1 MALLLPLSYQLSR
14 LATSPKP
21 LWLVACRSRYLAYF
35 LDNRMALKSSCSKR
49 KSPAIEG
56 DDAAAAAAA
65 AAAAE
70 SDDFIDPMLTSVV
83 KAVVRE
89 NT

>member
-35 LDNRMALKSSCSKR
+35 WDNRMALKSSCSKR
-49 KSPAIEG
+49 KSPATEG
-56 DDAAAAAAA
+56 DDDAAA

>member
-65 AAAAE
+65 E